1 MGQQMINVQMKWLN
15 VAFYSEP
22 VNTFIPFYC
31 EQLKNYNN
39 NNKNNNN
46 KFI

>member
-1 MGQQMINVQMKWLN
+1 MN

-39 NNKNNNN
+39 NTFCSYINNNN
-46 KFI
+46 NNNNNNNSKFI